1 METAD
6 LEIRS
11 SGGVVPNDWGVINVT
26 CGVDTVIAQ
35 QIQLLHSMNRE
46 GRHKHPQQC
55 WEMSQRARGQLVL
68 NRSGTH
74 PHVSCLTSIQQ

>member
-11 SGGVVPNDWGVINVT
+11 SGGVVPNDWGVINVM

-46 GRHKHPQQC
+46 GRQAPPT
-55 WEMSQRARGQLVL
+55 VL
-68 NRSGTH
+68 GDEPESERTAC
-74 PHVSCLTSIQQ
+74 P